1 MSTDKVLQNHTPS
14 AQADGSLNSCSIV
27 ARAVH
32 TMQDMSGNFQE
43 LPAKSNAHRYVALYI
58 PFTVLF
64 WFTLCCFKYA
74 LAFVGRFS
82 PGIQRSFQ
90 PGLCLCAPSSI
101 ALSAPKQCLLCLVS
115 LMPQPRERSEYWF
128 YIAIVKM
135 HRISRRLDMLRPPH
149 LRLNVIIGN
158 ARCSS

>member
-74 LAFVGRFS
+74 LAFLLGVS
-82 PGIQRSFQ
+82 PQAFKEASSLGYV
-90 PGLCLCAPSSI
+90 CAPQVQS
-101 ALSAPKQCLLCLVS
+101 P
-115 LMPQPRERSEYWF
+115 
-128 YIAIVKM
+128 
-135 HRISRRLDMLRPPH
+135 
-149 LRLNVIIGN
+149 
-158 ARCSS
+158 